1 MRTSLPGAQPALGAA
16 RDLALAEALDRDQLD
31 LARPAL
37 GAGGDRRHEGRL
49 ARRATAPLAAG
60 ARAAEVSIVHLHPP
74 RQRRV
79 CLAPRHHRHD
89 LVLHGPGGRL
99 LDPETAPQLD
109 RGNPVLRRY
118 DQVDGREPQR
128 QRQLGGV
135 EDRARRGGC
144 LLLAPVALVE
154 APARQHT
161 MPAMAAGG
169 ADEAVRPAQP
179 GQCRAALL
187 LGAEGFAKRLVAQP
201 AHPRCNLEPH
211 IRNLPRQ
218 ERTKNICLPKRSVTD
233 KQDSI
238 WNPRAFGIMAD
249 AAHDGSAR
257 AVPCFPGDDDRTI
270 RRPSAV
276 ARKFGPSARP
286 PRDEHEIFAINWL

>member
-1 MRTSLPGAQPALGAA
+1 MT
-16 RDLALAEALDRDQLD
+16 
-31 LARPAL
+31 
-37 GAGGDRRHEGRL
+37 
-49 ARRATAPLAAG
+49 
-60 ARAAEVSIVHLHPP
+60 
-74 RQRRV
+74 
-79 CLAPRHHRHD
+79 
-89 LVLHGPGGRL
+89 
-99 LDPETAPQLD
+99 PETAPQLD

-233 KQDSI
+233 KQA
-238 WNPRAFGIMAD
+238 PLFFAAD
-249 AAHDGSAR
+249 ANFSMARVSLSTFPLKLGQIHVRFLAEAR
-257 AVPCFPGDDDRTI
+257 ANAARQIEDVFKRGEFLGRDVFRIGVAPSTATRQILRAITFSWLGWVARVRREALRCCPPAILARDFPGGRRASRSANCRRTC
-270 RRPSAV
+270 PSG
-276 ARKFGPSARP
+276 R
-286 PRDEHEIFAINWL
+286 L